1 LALHIGQ
8 APKELHGMSD
18 TLLSLNDDGEYM
30 QEFNERIDVLMSV
43 GAARI
48 SMLFEPRMRSKV

>member
-1 LALHIGQ
+1 
-8 APKELHGMSD
+8 MSD